1 MVESCV
7 RCDIN
12 GDEVRLFDAI
22 YEGRMTSI
30 CERCSIIENIPII
43 KKPDSSQLKDS
54 EQGIGVYS
62 RMKKLSG
69 IKDEKTEETFFIE
82 DKLKELN
89 KNPQLEVPQKDK
101 LNLVEHFH
109 WDIMK
114 NRRRKGFS
122 QKQLAESLG
131 ESEIVIQMLEKAE
144 LPENAEQ
151 IIKKLE
157 QFFQVKLK
165 KISET
170 EKFLQSHEEKE
181 PILLDNKG
189 RELEEIPEPLP
200 QSHLDKEESEESE
213 KSIDEFLENA
223 ETETKVKEPE
233 TEIEEFGEHEIRE
246 LNEERVDAEDEV
258 ERDLRGVDMEKGE
271 FDITKAN
278 LGEVRIS
285 DLKELNRR
293 KIEATKKEQIEEQ
306 KKIEERS
313 SIIEAR
319 KEELRL
325 MKEQESNELDRILG
339 GTELL
344 DVGKITKPIEDSDKV
359 EEFDEELI

>member
-1 MVESCV
+1 MVERCV

-22 YEGRMTSI
+22 YEGRMTNI

-69 IKDEKTEETFFIE
+69 IKDEKAEETFFIE

-189 RELEEIPEPLP
+189 RELEEIPEPKILESQP
-200 QSHLDKEESEESE
+200 SLDREESEES
-213 KSIDEFLENA
+213 IGEFLENA
-223 ETETKVKEPE
+223 EPE

-246 LNEERVDAEDEV
+246 LNEEKAEDGV

-325 MKEQESNELDRILG
+325 MKEQESKELDRILG

-344 DVGKITKPIEDSDKV
+344 DVGKTTKPIEDSDKV
-359 EEFDEELI
+359 EEFDEELV